1 MIQLIQHETPELRHP
16 TNWWRPPGLSWGP
29 KIGTKRWRTWIFFYK
44 LCMLEVTKHVLL
56 FVMDSLR
63 NWENKTEYKHIRQKN
78 KRQNRTHNRKTRNKE
93 TWDWEVKDG
102 HSKLARSCTHFFKK
116 DGQTKHMLNQPKQ
129 MSLWPGYIPRMNTH
143 SCKPCMT
150 THPKH
155 TYIALYTWR
164 DMTWRDM
171 TWRDMTW
178 HYKRT
183 YMCKNGIRSGRFR
196 SVLSRCFLIIVAW
209 QIWWGRDE
217 VNWIQKVT
225 PSFHKWTPV

>member
-93 TWDWEVKDG
+93 HETGK
-102 HSKLARSCTHFFKK
+102 SKMDIAHFFKK
-116 DGQTKHMLNQPKQ
+116 DGHTKHMLNQPKQ

-143 SCKPCMT
+143 SYKPCMT

-171 TWRDMTW
+171 TW
-178 HYKRT
+178 HYITNVHTCAK
-183 YMCKNGIRSGRFR
+183 MGSDQVG
-196 SVLSRCFLIIVAW
+196 LDQCF
-209 QIWWGRDE
+209 
-217 VNWIQKVT
+217 
-225 PSFHKWTPV
+225 PVVS